1 MQATTIFLPGFVT
14 LFLCVLYSAF
24 KYGHRKKDMPPGP
37 KTLPFIGNLHQLPKA
52 YTHIKFTEWARRY
65 GGLYTLKLGNATM
78 AIITDRSIVKSTV
91 DKKSN
96 IYSHRPQSYVS
107 HDLITNGNHLLVMF
121 YGNKWRTFRRLIHQH
136 LTEDM
141 VEREHLSI
149 VNAEA
154 VQLVRDY
161 MLYPEDHMLHPKRF
175 SNSISNSIIYGIRTS
190 HVRSEYMRRLYNLM
204 ESWSELMET
213 GSTPPVDI
221 FPWLKLLPQKLFRNY
236 KKRAQAVGKQMEGLY
251 EDTLQAV
258 IKRRETRNT
267 GSFMDVVLDQQEKTE
282 LPRDQLRFIG
292 GVLMEGGSD
301 TSSSL
306 ILAIVQALI
315 LNPEVQDRAHREISA
330 VVNEDRTPVWSDMA
344 NLPYIN
350 MIVKEGHRWRPIL
363 PLCFPHA
370 LGQDDWVEGK
380 FLPKGTIVVIN
391 SWGMHMDPQV
401 WEDPEKF
408 NPDRYRDHPLLAPG
422 YVAGGDWKKRDHYGY
437 GVGRRICPGMYLAE
451 RNMLLSIAKLIWA
464 FKFERIT
471 GPDGRTVPID
481 SDPVTGY
488 HNGFLYCP
496 KEYGCKPVL
505 RSQKVKETILRE
517 FEDIESTVF
526 NRFGNN

>member
-1 MQATTIFLPGFVT
+1 MHAIALLWGLVA
-14 LFLCVLYSAF
+14 VGLYIVYGAF
-24 KYGHRKKDMPPGP
+24 YYGHRRKDMPTGP
-37 KTLPFIGNLHQLPKA
+37 STLPFIGNLHQLPKN
-52 YTHIKFTEWARRY
+52 YTHIKFTEWARKY
-65 GGLYTLKLGNATM
+65 GGLYTLKLGSATM
-78 AIITDRSIVKSTV
+78 AVITDRSIVKSTV

-96 IYSHRPQSYVS
+96 IYSHRPPSYVS
-107 HDLITNGNHLLVMF
+107 HDLITKGNHLLVMF
-121 YGNKWRTFRRLIHQH
+121 YGDKWRTFRRLIHQH
-136 LTEDM
+136 LTENM

-154 VQLVRDY
+154 IQLVRDY
-161 MLYPEDHMLHPKRF
+161 MLFPDDHMLHPKRF
-175 SNSISNSIIYGIRTS
+175 SNSISNSIIFGIRTP
-190 HVRSEYMRRLYNLM
+190 HIGSEYMRRLYTLM

-213 GSTPPVDI
+213 GNTPPVDI
-221 FPWLKLLPQKLFRNY
+221 FPWLKAIPQQLFGNY
-236 KKRAQAVGKQMEGLY
+236 KKRSLGVGKQMENLY
-251 EDTLQAV
+251 EDVLQDV
-258 IKRRETRNT
+258 LKRRETRNA
-267 GSFMDVVLDQQEKTE
+267 GSFMDVVLDQQEKVR

-315 LNPEVQDRAHREISA
+315 LYPEVQDKAHREISA
-330 VVNEDRTPVWSDMA
+330 VIGEDRSPQWSDMDK
-344 NLPYIN
+344 LPYIN

-380 FLPKGTIVVIN
+380 FLPKGTTVILN
-391 SWGMHMDPQV
+391 VWGMHMDPQV

-408 NPDRYRDHPLLAPG
+408 NPDRYKDHPLLAPE
-422 YVAGGDWKKRDHYGY
+422 YVAGGDWQKRDHYGY
-437 GVGRRICPGMYLAE
+437 GAGRRICPGMYLAE

-464 FKFERIT
+464 FRFERRI
-471 GPDGRTVPID
+471 GPDGKTLPVD

-496 KEYGCKPVL
+496 KDYGCQPVVRSDKVRETVL
-505 RSQKVKETILRE
+505 REYEQAERE
-517 FEDIESTVF
+517 VF
-526 NRFGNN
+526 SRFGGS